1 MVAILEMN
9 KFPNYNLML
18 LEDGRVVCFT
28 HAAECGLPTKPTT
41 NSEALSLVQRGAAC
55 VFCGDPYRCRGVT
68 PPLDEDDYLCRGIGP
83 PTDDDEDSDD

>member
-18 LEDGRVVCFT
+18 LEDGRVVCFK
-28 HAAECGLPTKPTT
+28 HAAECGLPTKQVT
-41 NSEALSLVQRGAAC
+41 NSEALSLTTQGKTC

-68 PPLDEDDYLCRGIGP
+68 PSFAEEDYLCSGLGP
-83 PTDDDEDSDD
+83 HTNEEDDD